1 MCAITPPKNIAIIAI
16 VGVAIAS
23 SLCERVLVFGGHYAT
38 PGITRTDN
46 VVPGRPSHPA
56 VRATLNTTTAA
67 QLEAIEPRTI
77 AIIMRFLKVEFC
89 RP

>member
-38 PGITRTDN
+38 PGITRTDT
-46 VVPGRPSHPA
+46 
-56 VRATLNTTTAA
+56 VRAARDTGGTCTNTVANFEVSGLVSQQQIPTTN
-67 QLEAIEPRTI
+67 L
-77 AIIMRFLKVEFC
+77 
-89 RP
+89 

>member
-38 PGITRTDN
+38 PGITRTDT
-46 VVPGRPSHPA
+46 VARL
-56 VRATLNTTTAA
+56 TL
-67 QLEAIEPRTI
+67 
-77 AIIMRFLKVEFC
+77 FC
-89 RP
+89 FFGYPFSVKTLQNHD